1 MTILKK
7 VKNSL
12 SSWKKFY
19 KAHILY
25 IMGRPSDSHSEIIY
39 FYRELLQASGFVT
52 V

>member
-1 MTILKK
+1 MMILKK

-25 IMGRPSDSHSEIIY
+25 IVDEAFRLSLRDN
-39 FYRELLQASGFVT
+39 LLL
-52 V
+52 